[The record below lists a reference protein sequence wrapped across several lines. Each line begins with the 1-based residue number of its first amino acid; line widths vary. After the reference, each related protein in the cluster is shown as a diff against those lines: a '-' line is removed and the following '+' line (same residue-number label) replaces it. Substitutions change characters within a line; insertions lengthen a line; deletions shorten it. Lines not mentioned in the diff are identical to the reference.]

1 MKKFAGIIALA
12 LALAAAGIW
21 VAGGRAIAAE
31 SIYPAE
37 RAVAAFQRGFA
48 ARARALW
55 RRDSLAKDNIELR
68 HRLALLECVRDDN
81 ERLAAENAR
90 LRVLLD
96 YPGVAA
102 GSWVAAPVLSRNGTE
117 GVRGFLRVGKGS
129 LDGIKPNAPV
139 ISPEGLVGLVGEVTA
154 HTATV
159 RLISDPAMRIACV
172 IETAEEDGPVRGIVS
187 GAGSQTVF
195 DDGTSNVLYFVNPLR
210 LRHVKREASPPEGAR
225 LVTSG
230 LGGIFPPGLAIG
242 YLSDGADLD
251 ETKLERE
258 GVVAPAVDFAGLE
271 DVFIRRES

>member
-1 MKKFAGIIALA
+1 MKKFAGIMALA

-21 VAGGRAIAAE
+21 IVGGRAIAAE
-31 SIYPAE
+31 AIYPAE
-37 RAVAAFQRGFA
+37 RAVAAMQRGFA

-55 RRDSLAKDNIELR
+55 SRDSLAKENIALK
-68 HRLALLECVRDDN
+68 HHIDLLECVREDN
-81 ERLAAENAR
+81 ERLASENAR
-90 LRVLLD
+90 LRKLLD
-96 YPGVAA
+96 YPASVA

-117 GVRGFLRVGKGS
+117 GVRGFLRVGRGS
-129 LDGIKPNAPV
+129 LDGVKPNAPV
-139 ISPEGLVGLVGEVTA
+139 ISPRGLVGLVGEVTA

-159 RLISDPAMRIACV
+159 RLISDPDMRISCV
-172 IETAEEDGPVRGIVS
+172 IESPQADIPVRGIVS

-210 LRHVKREASPPEGAR
+210 LRHVRRDSSPPEGAR

-230 LGGIFPPGLAIG
+230 LGGVFPPGIAIG
-242 YLSDGADLD
+242 YLSDGADYD